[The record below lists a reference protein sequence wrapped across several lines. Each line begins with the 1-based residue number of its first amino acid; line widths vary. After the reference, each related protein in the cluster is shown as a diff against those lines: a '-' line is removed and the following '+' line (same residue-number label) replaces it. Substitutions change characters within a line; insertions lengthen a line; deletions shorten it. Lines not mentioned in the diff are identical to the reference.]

1 MAKNVGKTAATLLL
15 GTIIGAAAGYILG
28 TDKEKR
34 DEQIDKLKDSVNK
47 LKNKISKKEK
57 DLEAEIFED

>member
-1 MAKNVGKTAATLLL
+1 MSNNVGKTVATLLL
-15 GTIIGAAAGYILG
+15 GTVIGAAAGYILG

-47 LKNKISKKEK
+47 LKSKLSKKEK